1 MKRYSIIVD
10 DMHKCLVC
18 NTTQNIHIHEVF
30 FGRNGNRDLSI
41 EYGCCVPLCAWHH
54 NGSNDGVH
62 YNKHLDTKLKKFA
75 QKKFIE
81 HYPELNFVKIF
92 GKNYL

>member
-1 MKRYSIIVD
+1 MKRYSVIVD

-30 FGRNGNRDLSI
+30 YGTGKRSLSI
-41 EYGCCVPLCAWHH
+41 KYGMCVPLCAWHH

-62 YNKHLDTKLKKFA
+62 FNKYLDTKLKKFA
-75 QKKFIE
+75 QRKFIK

>member
-1 MKRYSIIVD
+1 MNRYSIIVD
-10 DMHKCLVC
+10 DMKKCLVC

-30 FGRNGNRDLSI
+30 YGRGKRQLSI
-41 EYGCCVPLCAWHH
+41 KYGCCVGLCAWHH
-54 NGSNDGVH
+54 NGSKEGVH
-62 YNKHLDTKLKKFA
+62 FNKYLDTKLKKFS
-75 QKKFIE
+75 QKKFME